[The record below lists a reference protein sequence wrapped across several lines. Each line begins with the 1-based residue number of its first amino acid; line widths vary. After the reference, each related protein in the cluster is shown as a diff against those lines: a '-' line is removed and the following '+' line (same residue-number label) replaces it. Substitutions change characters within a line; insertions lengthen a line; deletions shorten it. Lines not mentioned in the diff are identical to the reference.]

1 MKKSLYL
8 LLFLLM
14 SLTLNAQMT
23 KLHLKAIGGYNA
35 HVYPQQKNNV
45 MHGWQVGFG
54 FRITQKRIMAETDL
68 LFLRNNVSLILQDP
82 DNQDQ
87 FETFDFSLRALEI
100 PFKVGYV
107 PIKTPFIKWYCY
119 SGTILRFKTKGFYV
133 ENDEVIKFNPLEVG
147 FVNPNVDF
155 ILGTQVDIGWLNLDL
170 TYSLGMMHSLRD
182 NTRTNS
188 HELQLSTGIL
198 F

>member
-1 MKKSLYL
+1 MKKNLYILFFIFMSQSLH
-8 LLFLLM
+8 
-14 SLTLNAQMT
+14 AQMT

-45 MHGWQVGFG
+45 MHGWQAGFG
-54 FRITQKRIMAETDL
+54 LRVIQKRIMAETDL
-68 LFLRNNVSLILQDP
+68 LFLRNNVSLIRQDP
-82 DNQDQ
+82 LNLDQ
-87 FETFDFSLRALEI
+87 FETIDFSLRVMEAPLKI
-100 PFKVGYV
+100 GYI

-119 SGTILRFKTKGFYV
+119 SGTILRLKSKGFHKV
-133 ENDEVIKFNPLEVG
+133 NDELIRFNPLEVG
-147 FVNPNVDF
+147 FDNPNVDF

-170 TYSLGMMHSLRD
+170 TYSLGMLHSLRD

-188 HELQLSTGIL
+188 HELQLSTGII